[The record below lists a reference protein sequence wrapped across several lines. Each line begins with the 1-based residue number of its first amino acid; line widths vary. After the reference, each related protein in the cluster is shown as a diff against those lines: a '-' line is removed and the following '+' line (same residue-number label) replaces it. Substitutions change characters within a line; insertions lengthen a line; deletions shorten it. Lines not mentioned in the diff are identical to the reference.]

1 MMMEKFADY
10 HYWISLGLSSP
21 WAVIAVAVGTA
32 ILIAANILKD
42 KEDWKKTTD
51 EVKAQTEAQSK
62 QEFAD
67 IRAEL
72 AELRKL
78 VEQLALKLP
87 KN

>member
-1 MMMEKFADY
+1 
-10 HYWISLGLSSP
+10 
-21 WAVIAVAVGTA
+21 
-32 ILIAANILKD
+32 
-42 KEDWKKTTD
+42 
-51 EVKAQTEAQSK
+51 VKAQTEAESK
-62 QEFAD
+62 QAFAD

>member
-1 MMMEKFADY
+1 MMEKLVDY
-10 HYWISLGLSSP
+10 HFWTGLGLSP
-21 WAVIAVAVGTA
+21 LWTIPAVLVGGA
-32 ILIAANILKD
+32 IVIGANILKD
-42 KEDWKKTTD
+42 KEERKKTVD
-51 EVKAQTEAQSK
+51 AVKAQTEAQSK

>member
-1 MMMEKFADY
+1 MMEKFADV
-10 HYWISLGLSSP
+10 HYWISQGLSP
-21 WAVIAVAVGTA
+21 LWAVPVALVGAA
-32 ILIAANILKD
+32 IFIGANILKD
-42 KEDWKKTTD
+42 KEDRKKTTD
-51 EVKAQTEAQSK
+51 EVKAQIEAHSK

-78 VEQLALKLP
+78 VEQLTLKLP